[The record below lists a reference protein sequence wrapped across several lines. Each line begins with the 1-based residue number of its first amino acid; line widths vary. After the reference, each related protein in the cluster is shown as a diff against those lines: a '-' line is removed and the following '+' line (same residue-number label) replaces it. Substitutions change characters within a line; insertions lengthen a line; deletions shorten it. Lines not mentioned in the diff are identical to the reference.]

1 MKHVILYTMKGCPH
15 CSEMKDMLEENR
27 ILFSERDIDEYQ
39 EEYDLFVE
47 ATDNEFIPAFMLL
60 ELNMISESE
69 ISEKPKKVKLLAPDR
84 DFQELEEAL
93 EMVKKFLN

>member
-1 MKHVILYTMKGCPH
+1 MKNLLDENNIVY
-15 CSEMKDMLEENR
+15 SEK
-27 ILFSERDIDEYQ
+27 DIDEHK

-47 ATDNEFIPAFMLL
+47 ATDNDYIPSFMLL
-60 ELNMISESE
+60 ELDMISESE
-69 ISEKPKKVKLLAPDR
+69 LSEKPKKVKLLAPDR

>member
-15 CSEMKDMLEENR
+15 CFDMKNLLDENNIVYSEK
-27 ILFSERDIDEYQ
+27 DIDEHK

-47 ATDNEFIPAFMLL
+47 ATDNDYIPSFMLL
-60 ELNMISESE
+60 ELDMISESE
-69 ISEKPKKVKLLAPDR
+69 LSEKPKKVKLLAPDR

>member
-1 MKHVILYTMKGCPH
+1 MKNILDENNIVY
-15 CSEMKDMLEENR
+15 SEK
-27 ILFSERDIDEYQ
+27 DIDEHK

-47 ATDNEFIPAFMLL
+47 ATDNDYIPSFMLL
-60 ELNMISESE
+60 ELDMISESE
-69 ISEKPKKVKLLAPDR
+69 LSEKPKKVKLLAPDR